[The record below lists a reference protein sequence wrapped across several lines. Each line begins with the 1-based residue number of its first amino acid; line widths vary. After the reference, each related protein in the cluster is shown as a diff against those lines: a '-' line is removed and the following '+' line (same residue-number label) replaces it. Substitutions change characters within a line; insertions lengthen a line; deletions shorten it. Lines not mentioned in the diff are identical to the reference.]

1 MKIHNK
7 RVVGFW
13 LGMLWLGFTLLSCS
27 GSDNPA
33 VQRALRARRS
43 RGPIIIGAAAPWSE
57 KNNLL
62 AEGIKLAVTEINNK
76 GGVLNRQ
83 LKLVFA
89 DDKASVTTG
98 QLVAQQFADNPDII
112 AVIGHSYGYISE
124 PVSILYEYYGLLML
138 SPLSSTP
145 KLTKRGFK
153 HIFRNIPDDF
163 AYGIDLA
170 HLCTRHGKKRVIIC
184 QIKNEFGTGLANAFE
199 NECLTNNIK
208 IVDRFAYNSASD
220 MTEIKKRLSFWQENY
235 KFDTI
240 FLAAEMPA
248 AAEIVR
254 CARSL
259 GIDTLILGSNR
270 MYNHN
275 FLQMA
280 GNAAEGVI
288 IPSIFHPEIDLP
300 STIDFVDSF
309 KARYGQIPDY
319 AAEQGYDAVNILAQ
333 AIEAAKTTEPVK
345 IAASMHSSSKWQ
357 GVTGP
362 YSFDSN
368 GNVKSRN
375 IFFTEVKNGQFS
387 LLPE

>member
-13 LGMLWLGFTLLSCS
+13 LGILGLGFTLLSCS
-27 GSDNPA
+27 NSDNPA
-33 VQRALRARRS
+33 VQRAQRS
-43 RGPIIIGAAAPWSE
+43 RRAQGPIIIGAAAPWSE
-57 KNNLL
+57 RNNLL
-62 AEGIKLAVTEINNK
+62 AEGIKLAVTEINNN

-98 QLVAQQFADNPDII
+98 QLVAQQFADNQDMI
-112 AVIGHSYGYISE
+112 AVIGHSDGYISE

-145 KLTKRGFK
+145 KLTERGFK

-170 HLCTRHGKKRVIIC
+170 HLCTRLGKKRVVIC

-208 IVDRFAYNSASD
+208 IIDRFAYNMVSD
-220 MTEIKKRLSFWQENY
+220 MTEIKIKLSFWQANY

-254 CARSL
+254 CARTL
-259 GIDTLILGSNR
+259 GINALILGSNR
-270 MYNHN
+270 MYNHD
-275 FLQMA
+275 FLQLA
-280 GNAAEGVI
+280 GKAAEGTI
-288 IPSIFHPEIDLP
+288 IPSIFHPKIDLP

-309 KARYGQIPDY
+309 KSRHGQIPDY
-319 AAEQGYDAVNILAQ
+319 AAAQGYDAVNILAQ
-333 AIEAAKTTEPVK
+333 AIAAAKTTEPAK
-345 IAASMHSSSKWQ
+345 IAASMHNSKKWQ

-362 YSFDSN
+362 YSFDN
-368 GNVKSRN
+368 YGNVKGRN
-375 IFFTEVKNGQFS
+375 IFFTEVRNSQFS
-387 LLPE
+387 LMPE